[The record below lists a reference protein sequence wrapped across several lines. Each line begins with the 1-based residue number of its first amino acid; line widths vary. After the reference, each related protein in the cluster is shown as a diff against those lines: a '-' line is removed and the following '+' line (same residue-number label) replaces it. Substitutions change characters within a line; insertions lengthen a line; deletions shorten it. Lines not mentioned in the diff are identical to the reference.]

1 MNPSALPVG
10 TMIRLTGEND
20 LRLYRTTEGWAE
32 AVYHCVDCARAW
44 TYTPEGLKG
53 DSNALAV
60 KNGEEDAALLDSL
73 LMADDTWEVVSV
85 PAEWLRDALLGA
97 LSVMESD
104 DYYDAKPHK
113 GVRDLYL
120 LRDGVRGVALDAGLS

>member
-32 AVYHCVDCARAW
+32 AVYHCIDCARAW

-73 LMADDTWEVVSV
+73 LMADDTWEVLSV
-85 PAEWLRDALLGA
+85 PADWLAVQFTLLEA
-97 LSVMESD
+97 NATTDVPDTMLAAIRE
-104 DYYDAKPHK
+104 
-113 GVRDLYL
+113 
-120 LRDGVRGVALDAGLS
+120 VAIDAGLS